1 MKLVNSKY
9 NLSIEFNE
17 NESYS
22 LVVENKEYMQ
32 DIVENLIRQVK
43 GENGDFI
50 LSENKEM
57 NISKNIYFIVEPFTI
72 EFNDRKIMSKLYEK
86 LLLITNDYPEA
97 YNIINTDIV
106 QALEK
111 VTTDSEYSNIE
122 YNFEFDWKGLFKL
135 YNIRIGE
142 DYNSLFEKIQ
152 EYIKILVDIM
162 SIKVIV
168 FLNLKEYLSN
178 EQMDAIQSMC
188 QYKKIILFML
198 ESQERDRLS
207 NEKIF
212 IVDKDRCLIVK

>member
-32 DIVENLIRQVK
+32 DIVENLMRQVK

-111 VTTDSEYSNIE
+111 VTTDS
-122 YNFEFDWKGLFKL
+122 
-135 YNIRIGE
+135 
-142 DYNSLFEKIQ
+142 
-152 EYIKILVDIM
+152 
-162 SIKVIV
+162 
-168 FLNLKEYLSN
+168 
-178 EQMDAIQSMC
+178 
-188 QYKKIILFML
+188 
-198 ESQERDRLS
+198 
-207 NEKIF
+207 
-212 IVDKDRCLIVK
+212 

>member
-32 DIVENLIRQVK
+32 DIVENLMRQVK

-122 YNFEFDWKGLFKL
+122 YNLEFDWKGLFKL
-135 YNIRIGE
+135 YNIRMGE

-168 FLNLKEYLSN
+168 YS
-178 EQMDAIQSMC
+178 IQ
-188 QYKKIILFML
+188 
-198 ESQERDRLS
+198 
-207 NEKIF
+207 
-212 IVDKDRCLIVK
+212 